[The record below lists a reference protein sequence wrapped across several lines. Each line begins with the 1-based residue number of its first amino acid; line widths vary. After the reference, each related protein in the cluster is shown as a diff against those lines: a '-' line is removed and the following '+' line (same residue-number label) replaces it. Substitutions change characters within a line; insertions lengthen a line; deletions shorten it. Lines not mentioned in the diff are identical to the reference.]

1 MMSVDPQTL
10 KQHHESILTT
20 TIQHSNPLTRRQFL
34 FWMRNQEKWSVIR
47 TEGNPTKSK
56 DVFDLLLPFKSG
68 EKGRI
73 VKQPGCAISLSYN
86 V

>member
-1 MMSVDPQTL
+1 
-10 KQHHESILTT
+10 
-20 TIQHSNPLTRRQFL
+20 
-34 FWMRNQEKWSVIR
+34 MRNQEKWSVIR

-73 VKQPGCAISLSYN
+73 VKQPGCEISVTMSDGRN
-86 V
+86 GN